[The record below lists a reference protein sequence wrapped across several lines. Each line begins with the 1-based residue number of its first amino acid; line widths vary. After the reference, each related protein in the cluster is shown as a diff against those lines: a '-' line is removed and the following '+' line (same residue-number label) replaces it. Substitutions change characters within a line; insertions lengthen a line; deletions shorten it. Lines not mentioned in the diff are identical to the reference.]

1 MLRFSSTYIS
11 FSCYY
16 GLKVLISGTF
26 YFKKVT
32 TKTLTLTIQQSD
44 EDLLKTLVTKKMYSS
59 S

>member
-1 MLRFSSTYIS
+1 MLLWSEGS
-11 FSCYY
+11 
-16 GLKVLISGTF
+16 
-26 YFKKVT
+26 YFWNILLLKKVT